1 MTRQQAGESFAIA
14 PVRAY
19 REGAVGAM
27 P

>member
-1 MTRQQAGESFAIA
+1 MSRQQAGQPFAIA

-27 P
+27 S